1 MWEKCSMELNEEG
14 LTETSFDAQ
23 FIGQRLNLDEDTYS
37 LFAAKRK
44 KKDEDDDDID
54 DEEDDALFEEEEEED
69 ENPFDIEPTEE
80 DIIEDEFPD
89 EDDLFDEEE
98 DEDSFRQSL
107 RSQILLTK

>member
-1 MWEKCSMELNEEG
+1 MELNEEG

-23 FIGQRLNLDEDTYS
+23 FIGQWLNLDEDTYS

-54 DEEDDALFEEEEEED
+54 DEDDDSLFEEEEED

-89 EDDLFDEEE
+89 DEDDLFEEE
-98 DEDSFRQSL
+98 DEDSFR
-107 RSQILLTK
+107 

>member
-1 MWEKCSMELNEEG
+1 MWEKCSMELNEKG
-14 LTETSFDAQ
+14 LTETSFGAQ
-23 FIGQRLNLDEDTYS
+23 FIGQWLNLDEDTYS

-54 DEEDDALFEEEEEED
+54 EEDGDGLFEEEEEED

-89 EDDLFDEEE
+89 DEDDLFEED
-98 DEDSFRQSL
+98 DEDSFR
-107 RSQILLTK
+107 